1 MSRLLF
7 TSPKGDCYTTLRQG
21 VACDFGTDMGYF
33 GADPE
38 SQQANKGQEQT
49 KLWDKVYKSLA
60 MRSVAVG
67 GG

>member
-1 MSRLLF
+1 
-7 TSPKGDCYTTLRQG
+7 
-21 VACDFGTDMGYF
+21 MGYF